1 MKTKLSV
8 LILALLGGLFTSACS
23 RSGDADCCEVDTPA
37 AKNASAERHPLAGVV
52 VEVFAERGEVRVK
65 HDNIPDFM
73 VAMTMNFKISPAVLA
88 QLKANDR
95 IAAEVFSR
103 DGLWLDHVRR
113 IEANGGEVPLL
124 SSAIAVTERAESE
137 AKPPVVAEKP
147 AAKAAGQLIT
157 AEEAGV
163 SAEWLAK
170 AVADY
175 PLDFCMVSDDNLEKN
190 DMGPPQNH
198 IYRQDGQPDQLV
210 RLCCNHCVRDFKK
223 SPAKHMKIIS
233 DAAKAK
239 TTPTK

>member
-1 MKTKLSV
+1 MKTKRSV

-23 RSGDADCCEVDTPA
+23 RSGDADCCETDSPA
-37 AKNASAERHPLAGVV
+37 AKR
-52 VEVFAERGEVRVK
+52 
-65 HDNIPDFM
+65 
-73 VAMTMNFKISPAVLA
+73 PA
-88 QLKANDR
+88 
-95 IAAEVFSR
+95 
-103 DGLWLDHVRR
+103 
-113 IEANGGEVPLL
+113 
-124 SSAIAVTERAESE
+124 
-137 AKPPVVAEKP
+137 AEKP
-147 AAKAAGQLIT
+147 AAKAGQLIT
-157 AEEAGV
+157 AAEAGV

-175 PLDFCMVSDDNLEKN
+175 PLDYCMVSDDNLEKN

-239 TTPTK
+239 TASTK